1 MFNQQQQQNLVL
13 VLVHDSAIKS
23 AVMSMASLL
32 IHELYMKKQR

>member
-1 MFNQQQQQNLVL
+1 MYNQQQQQDLFL
-13 VLVHDSAIKS
+13 VLVHDSAVMS